1 MAWIKV
7 EHSLPGKPKVM
18 ELAEL
23 LGVEADTVVGHLIRF
38 WIWVDQNVSRNCPG
52 FGGTKAGLDREA
64 GRTGFCDAM
73 IEVGWL
79 VQKDGRFEIP
89 DFDDHLS
96 QSAKTRADEAKRK
109 QNQRMSRSER
119 DISGTIVPPTTG
131 REGGPEKIRRDKNN
145 KTETETRART
155 RGQAPAES
163 QPPAPDPV
171 LADLDG
177 PADPVIIPEAMQAPD
192 VLRAARQW
200 FRHLQTRAPERV
212 PIPASPQLQEFW
224 QRHARWGPERFKAA
238 VSFSVAR
245 GYLNLVEERDDD
257 GGGRKRTG
265 QAAGAAERLTPNQQR
280 ERNNARAFEAVFG
293 EAPPDWEGSRAALR
307 REEDRLHPSAA
318 IDVGAGLELLLL
330 GGRGHGDDGGSIEQR
345 SFPAAGG
352 SDQSDST
359 GAE

>member
-73 IEVGWL
+73 IKVGWL
-79 VQKDGRFEIP
+79 TLKDGRFEIP

-109 QNQRMSRSER
+109 QNQRVSRSER
-119 DISGTIVPPTTG
+119 DMSGTNVPQKTG
-131 REGGPEKIRRDKNN
+131 RHGGPEKRREEKILN
-145 KTETETRART
+145 TETETRTHAR
-155 RGQAPAES
+155 GDISAES

-171 LADLDG
+171 LADLDA
-177 PADPVIIPEAMQAPD
+177 PAEPVVIPEAMRGPE
-192 VLRAARQW
+192 VLKAARQW
-200 FRHLQTRAPERV
+200 FRHLRGRACERLPEEG
-212 PIPASPQLQEFW
+212 SEQLREFW
-224 QRHARWGPERFKAA
+224 RLADSWGPQRFVRA

-245 GYLNLVEERDDD
+245 GYANLVEEVEQDAR
-257 GGGRKRTG
+257 GKQLPR
-265 QAAGAAERLTPNQQR
+265 GAAPGIERLTPNQQR
-280 ERNNARAFEAVFG
+280 ERNNRRAFEAVFG
-293 EAPPDWEGSRAALR
+293 SAPGDWEGSGSALR
-307 REEDRLHPSAA
+307 READRLLAEPAGDLGDCA
-318 IDVGAGLELLLL
+318 GLLPGGAG
-330 GGRGHGDDGGSIEQR
+330 G
-345 SFPAAGG
+345 GG
-352 SDQSDST
+352 SDEGGS
-359 GAE
+359 EL